1 VSTGYGRDTY
11 CYDRIYTGRLASGV
25 ELLAQA
31 IYRRLT
37 TPRGTLV
44 DGDEGLVY
52 GLDVSGF
59 VGMVGTQSAV
69 DALPGAVEAE
79 VLKDDRISSVTV
91 TASVVTDS
99 AGLSTITID
108 ILAVPVD
115 EGETFTLSLSVSDVT
130 VALLGVSVQ

>member
-1 VSTGYGRDTY
+1 VTYGRDTY
-11 CYDRIYTGRLASGV
+11 CYDRIVTGRMATGT

-37 TPRGTLV
+37 TPRGTLD

-59 VGMVGTQSAV
+59 VGMVGTQRAV

-79 VLKDDRISSVTV
+79 VLQDDRVSSVTV

-99 AGLSTITID
+99 AGLATIT
-108 ILAVPVD
+108 LALLVVPV
-115 EGETFTLSLSVSDVT
+115 EESETFTLSIAVSDVT

>member
-11 CYDRIYTGRLASGV
+11 CYDRIVTGRTATGV

-37 TPRGTLV
+37 TPRGTLD

-52 GLDVSGF
+52 GLDVSDF
-59 VGMVGTQSAV
+59 VGMIGTQAAV

-79 VLKDDRISSVTV
+79 LLKDDRLSSVTV
-91 TASVVTDS
+91 TATVVTDA
-99 AGLSTITID
+99 AGLSTITLTVAGI
-108 ILAVPVD
+108 PVD
-115 EGETFTLSLSVSDVT
+115 EAEEFILSLSVSDVT
-130 VALLGVSVQ
+130 VALLGVSIT